1 MPKDSDGNPQEIIN
15 GTKKLSEGHS
25 IYEFW
30 LREYA
35 GVDPEDGSALYY
47 KDIEDGNGNVTGRET
62 TKDQNAAGY
71 YYMGDAIPDLYGG
84 FTNSFSYKGFDLSVF
99 FSYQI
104 GGKMYDSNY
113 ASLMHPGSFGTH
125 WSADIKNRWQ
135 KPGDIT
141 DVPRL
146 QNSYPAANAAS
157 SRWLVNASYLALK
170 NVTLSYTLPKPIQNK
185 LDMKG
190 CKVFLTG
197 DNLFLLCK
205 RKGMD
210 PQQSFNGTSDY
221 TYVPNRVVSLG
232 INVTF

>member
-1 MPKDSDGNPQEIIN
+1 M
-15 GTKKLSEGHS
+15 
-25 IYEFW
+25 
-30 LREYA
+30 
-35 GVDPEDGSALYY
+35 
-47 KDIEDGNGNVTGRET
+47 
-62 TKDQNAAGY
+62 
-71 YYMGDAIPDLYGG
+71 YGG
-84 FTNSFSYKGFDLSVF
+84 ITNSFSYKGFDLSLF

-104 GGKMYDSNY
+104 GGKMYDSNFGG
-113 ASLMHPGSFGTH
+113 LMHPGSFGTH
-125 WSADIKNRWQ
+125 WSTEILKRWQ
-135 KPGDIT
+135 NPGDVT

-146 QNSYPAANAAS
+146 QNNYTAASAAS

-170 NVTLSYTLPKPIQNK
+170 NVTLSYTLPKSIQNK